1 MTGSDTQRPARRAR
15 GGGNGEAQ
23 EGSRR
28 RDSIQYG
35 GDTFVL
41 ASSFVRAAMRRGH
54 REASLRAWDWARGA
68 CAVVVVLARLPRLK
82 VTLTDSAGGRVI
94 DAYLRER
101 RRGLRSH
108 LFARGVLTLPE
119 GPQELYLA
127 GRSRQAVR
135 TNRAR
140 AEQLGIAINELSE
153 RSDVED
159 AARSLGASGLIDNPD
174 ALLARVSDEWLIAVD
189 PTGEVVGAVVAT
201 IDRDWAM
208 LNILVGSS
216 YPARYALHTALVL
229 KLSQMGVRHLFATNE
244 SALALPPG
252 LQYLQRILGYEV
264 ANLGL

>member
-1 MTGSDTQRPARRAR
+1 M
-15 GGGNGEAQ
+15 
-23 EGSRR
+23 
-28 RDSIQYG
+28 
-35 GDTFVL
+35 L
-41 ASSFVRAAMRRGH
+41 ASSFARAALRRDDGGP
-54 REASLRAWDWARGA
+54 SLRAWDWAKGA
-68 CAVVVVLARLPRLK
+68 WAAVFVLARLPRLE
-82 VTLTDSAGGRVI
+82 VTLTDSAGGRII

-108 LFARGVLTLPE
+108 LLARGVLTLPQ
-119 GPQELYLA
+119 GPEEPYLA

-135 TNRAR
+135 TNGAR
-140 AEQLGIAINELSE
+140 AQRLGIAINELSE
-153 RSDVED
+153 RSGVED
-159 AARSLGASGLIDNPD
+159 AARSLSASGLIDNPE
-174 ALLARVSDEWLIAVD
+174 ALLARLGDAWLIAVD

-244 SALALPPG
+244 SALVLPPG

-264 ANLGL
+264 VNLGL